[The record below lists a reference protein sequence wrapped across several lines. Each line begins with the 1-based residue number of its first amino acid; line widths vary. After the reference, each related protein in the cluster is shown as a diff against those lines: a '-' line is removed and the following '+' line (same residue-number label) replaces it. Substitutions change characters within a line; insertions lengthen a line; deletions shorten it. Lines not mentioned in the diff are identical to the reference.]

1 MTEPRVLLKETCTEI
16 LAKMGIPATAEIGV
30 EDGRATLNLV
40 PKEEADSS
48 LLIGFHGQTL
58 NSLQTILGVILL
70 RQAKEF
76 FPFTVEVGEYRKE
89 REEELRRRALEAAD
103 KARFLLKEVSFPAM
117 PPSERRIIHLTLEG
131 ERGVRTESRG
141 EGRERHVVVVPEGK

>member
-1 MTEPRVLLKETCTEI
+1 MTEPQTFLKEKSTEI
-16 LAKMGIPATAEIGV
+16 LAKMGIAATAEATD
-30 EDGRATLNLV
+30 EDGRTLLNLV

-58 NSLQTILGVILL
+58 NSLQTILGVMLL
-70 RQAKEF
+70 RKSKEF
-76 FPFTVEVGEYRKE
+76 VPFTVEAGGYRKE
-89 REEELRRRALEAAD
+89 REEELRQRAMEAAD

-117 PPSERRIIHLTLEG
+117 SSSERRIVHITLEG
-131 ERGVRTESRG
+131 EKGVRTESRG